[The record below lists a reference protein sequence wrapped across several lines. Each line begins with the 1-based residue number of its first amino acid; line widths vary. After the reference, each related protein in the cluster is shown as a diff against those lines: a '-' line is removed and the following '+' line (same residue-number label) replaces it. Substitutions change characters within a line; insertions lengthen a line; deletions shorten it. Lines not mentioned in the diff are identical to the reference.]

1 MAESSGIDKRELLRQ
16 SLLFAEFAPP
26 ELDKLAQFAKLR
38 PFKPREVIFN
48 QGELGRHMFIVVT
61 GIVRIGILSEEGKEM
76 TLGTFGPGDVFGEI
90 ALFDGKERTATV
102 TTVTACECL
111 VLERQDFIAFLEQ
124 HPQAAIKLLAAL
136 AARLR
141 LTNEIIEDTLF
152 LNLPSRLAKKLL
164 YLAKIHGQQT
174 PQGLRINIKLSQQEL
189 GNLVATSRESINKQ
203 LRTWQEQ
210 GLLRVQQGYIT
221 VVDPKRLARWI

>member
-1 MAESSGIDKRELLRQ
+1 MADSSGIDKRELLRQ
-16 SLLFAEFAPP
+16 SLLFVEFAPS

-48 QGELGRHMFIVVT
+48 QGEPGRHMFIMIT
-61 GIVRIGILSEEGKEM
+61 GAVRISILSEEGKEM
-76 TLGTFGPGDVFGEI
+76 ILGTFGPGDVFGEI

-102 TTVTACECL
+102 TAITACECL
-111 VLERQDFIAFLEQ
+111 VLERQEFIAFLEQ
-124 HPQAAIKLLAAL
+124 QPRAAIKLLAAL
-136 AARLR
+136 AGRLR
-141 LTNEIIEDTLF
+141 HTNEIIEDTLF

-164 YLAKIHGQQT
+164 YLAETDGQQT
-174 PQGLRINIKLSQQEL
+174 PQGLRIKVKLSQQEL

-210 GLLRVQQGYIT
+210 GLLQVQHGYIT
-221 VVDPKRLARWI
+221 VVDPKKLARWI